1 MRTDRK
7 LMRRVG
13 LLLAV
18 GINLGTCASAW
29 ADPANIP
36 SSKGTPPQFSAK
48 NLTPANGQVTV
59 KIDQAQFN
67 RFTANSSN
75 SKPKGLRAW
84 AKDDSALQGTNDPS
98 CAIDTGTLSCTIQGL
113 ENGTSYTVYLGLPVV
128 GSGTPHPVEE
138 QGTWPSA
145 TPKFAPVPAMTD
157 VRATQFGHSVLVSWT
172 APKPDPETV
181 TVQLGAF
188 DQCTEARSSEGS
200 VPSGACLIPIG
211 SKPLRGEPR
220 KITITAWRN
229 TASDSEPTPTV
240 KIVTIGPL
248 EPKAKSSSTWHVNL
262 LLLGALVL
270 AFSLGLAASSSVSRR
285 RALRL
290 QTQASSTV
298 VGADPVAPVAPT
310 APSAPRI
317 GQSAQSGQSAVVR
330 CIDSTAPSAMA
341 TMVSVAAPQ
350 GFAVFEDGIARRVET
365 TEGQPA
371 LPGQRV
377 TAVEDVVAVD
387 RTSPR

>member
-1 MRTDRK
+1 
-7 LMRRVG
+7 
-13 LLLAV
+13 
-18 GINLGTCASAW
+18 
-29 ADPANIP
+29 
-36 SSKGTPPQFSAK
+36 
-48 NLTPANGQVTV
+48 
-59 KIDQAQFN
+59 
-67 RFTANSSN
+67 
-75 SKPKGLRAW
+75 
-84 AKDDSALQGTNDPS
+84 
-98 CAIDTGTLSCTIQGL
+98 
-113 ENGTSYTVYLGLPVV
+113 
-128 GSGTPHPVEE
+128 
-138 QGTWPSA
+138 
-145 TPKFAPVPAMTD
+145 MTD